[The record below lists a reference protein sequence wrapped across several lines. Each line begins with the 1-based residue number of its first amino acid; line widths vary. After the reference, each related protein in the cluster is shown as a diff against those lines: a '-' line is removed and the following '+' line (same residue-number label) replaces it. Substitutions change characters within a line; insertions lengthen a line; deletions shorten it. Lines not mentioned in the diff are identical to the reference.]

1 MGSINARNGN
11 LFVDFRFKGVRC
23 REYTQIDDTPV
34 NRSKFNKLLKR
45 IEAEIILGTFE
56 YQKYFPNSNR
66 VELFTAREELM
77 KVVQSND
84 PLFSEFAEQWYNEM
98 EHQWRTS
105 HRTNIRQT
113 LDRHI
118 IPSFG
123 YKIVSEISKADLLAF
138 RGTLTRPDCK
148 RKKALSASRI
158 NHIMTPVRMIL
169 NEAANQFDFQNPFRN
184 ITPLKVPRTDV
195 EPFEIEEVL
204 LILDKVRAD
213 YKNYYTVR
221 FFAGLRTA
229 EIDGLK
235 WKYVD
240 FRRRKILVRETRVQG
255 IMEPTKN
262 NGSFRDIEMSKVVF
276 DAFEM
281 QKKQTGNNEFVF
293 CNREGNPLSHDTVSR
308 YIWHPLLRHL
318 GLKPRRPYQTRH
330 TAATLWLA
338 SGESPEWIARQMGH
352 TTTEMLFKVYS
363 RYVPNLTRQ
372 DGSAFERLLED
383 CINLGNIETKTGD
396 Q

>member
-1 MGSINARNGN
+1 MGSVRVRSGN
-11 LFVDFRFKGVRC
+11 IMLDFRYNGVRC
-23 REYTQIDDTPV
+23 REQTLLSDTAT
-34 NRSKFNKLLKR
+34 NRALAKRLLDR
-45 IEAEIILGTFE
+45 VEAEITLGNFD
-56 YQKYFPNSNR
+56 YQTYFPNSNR
-66 VELFTAREELM
+66 VEVFNQRQERIQAF
-77 KVVQSND
+77 QND
-84 PLFSEFAEQWYNEM
+84 MPLFSEFTEQWYNEM

-105 HRTNIRQT
+105 HRINIRQT

-118 IPSFG
+118 IPAFG

-138 RGTLTRPDCK
+138 RGNLTRPDYK
-148 RKKALSASRI
+148 RKKVISASRI
-158 NHIMTPVRMIL
+158 NHIMTPIRMIL
-169 NEAANQFDFQNPFRN
+169 NEAADQFDFQNPFRN

-383 CINLGNIETKTGD
+383 RINLGNIETKTGD